1 MFKNICFLHFSWFPT
16 NCWRLR
22 AKSRNFCEAVSW
34 TASSSFSGLS
44 SCYSERLRNYP
55 EDRKSRNQ
63 IGTEPFCPFLGFCRE
78 SHHWKLCAVLFL
90 SLLNGCGTH
99 THTDVSGI
107 LRATFCLYPN
117 FNETASWSVHSFSV
131 RFSLA
136 PVIVFLSIRLKSAA
150 YYYSSRELLLI
161 YYYIAA

>member
-22 AKSRNFCEAVSW
+22 AKARNFCEAVSW

-78 SHHWKLCAVLFL
+78 SHHWKLCAWMDAAHTRTQTYPVSCEPRFVCIPILMKQPRGPCTLSPFV
-90 SLLNGCGTH
+90 SLLPP
-99 THTDVSGI
+99 S
-107 LRATFCLYPN
+107 LYSFQYDWKAPPT
-117 FNETASWSVHSFSV
+117 TAVV
-131 RFSLA
+131 EN
-136 PVIVFLSIRLKSAA
+136 
-150 YYYSSRELLLI
+150 YY
-161 YYYIAA
+161 